1 MGFSMRQHDSL
12 FIGLRLW
19 LMLGIVGLFAESS
32 RGDDGWLT
40 QPERDLFS
48 AFGTNA
54 KVDGK
59 SLAAPPRFTEL
70 SEISKRAP
78 IPLQARIQGIS
89 EAVGQLDMTE
99 DEKKEIKEVQDRLKK
114 AVKGKMQ
121 GAMLGALANGN
132 ANEAAVNAAKSILKS
147 GTVEKALELE
157 RDSIVRRLK
166 ARETADMNLNE
177 ILAEIERRVGK
188 TRPASD
194 LSLQVEVVGDQMHIT
209 GKPSAEFESP
219 IVRVFLRTKP
229 TNGSMSASADSNIK
243 LIEGLSANQ
252 VDAKTRDLGKSLV
265 EATERM
271 MNLPI
276 VTTELLP
283 NLTTQSTLALV
294 FPLERS
300 LGLESIDVKLWSRE
314 GTLSF
319 ENLPGL
325 EGVQKAA
332 RKYQDEEKA
341 KRMTPQ
347 QKAQA
352 AKQQA
357 KQDQLATAAL
367 KYAQAQF
374 AARNLEEAK
383 AAFNRVVDL
392 APDSSAATTAKA
404 ALKNLEK

>member
-1 MGFSMRQHDSL
+1 
-12 FIGLRLW
+12 
-19 LMLGIVGLFAESS
+19 
-32 RGDDGWLT
+32 
-40 QPERDLFS
+40 
-48 AFGTNA
+48 
-54 KVDGK
+54 
-59 SLAAPPRFTEL
+59 
-70 SEISKRAP
+70 
-78 IPLQARIQGIS
+78 
-89 EAVGQLDMTE
+89 
-99 DEKKEIKEVQDRLKK
+99 
-114 AVKGKMQ
+114 
-121 GAMLGALANGN
+121 
-132 ANEAAVNAAKSILKS
+132 
-147 GTVEKALELE
+147 
-157 RDSIVRRLK
+157 
-166 ARETADMNLNE
+166 
-177 ILAEIERRVGK
+177 
-188 TRPASD
+188 
-194 LSLQVEVVGDQMHIT
+194 MHIT

-325 EGVQKAA
+325 EDVQKAA

-367 KYAQAQF
+367 KYAQAQL
-374 AARNLEEAK
+374 AAGNLQEAI

>member
-1 MGFSMRQHDSL
+1 MRQRNAL

-19 LMLGIVGLFAESS
+19 ILLGFVGLFAEYS

-132 ANEAAVNAAKSILKS
+132 ANEAAANAAKNILKS
-147 GTVEKALELE
+147 GNVEKALELE
-157 RDSIVRRLK
+157 RDSTVRRLK
-166 ARETADMNLNE
+166 ARETADTNLNE
-177 ILAEIERRVGK
+177 ILAEIERRIGK
-188 TRPASD
+188 TRPVTD
-194 LSLQVEVVGDQMHIT
+194 LSLQVEVAGDQMHIT
-209 GKPSAEFESP
+209 GKPSAEFGTP
-219 IVRVFLRTKP
+219 IVRVFLRSKP
-229 TNGSMSASADSNIK
+229 TNGSKSASADSNIK

-252 VDAKTRDLGKSLV
+252 LDAKTRDLGKSLV
-265 EATERM
+265 EAQERM

-276 VTTELLP
+276 VTTELLH
-283 NLTTQSTLALV
+283 NLTTQSTLALI

-300 LGLESIDVKLWSRE
+300 LGLESIDVKLWSGE

-325 EGVQKAA
+325 EIVQTAA
-332 RKYQDEEKA
+332 RKYQEEEKA

-352 AKQQA
+352 ARQQA
-357 KQDQLATAAL
+357 KQEQLATVAL
-367 KYAQAQF
+367 KYAQSQLAV
-374 AARNLEEAK
+374 RNFEEAK
-383 AAFNRVVDL
+383 AAFNRVLDL
-392 APDSSAATTAKA
+392 APDSSAAKTAKA
-404 ALKNLEK
+404 ALKNFEK